1 MIRIRQTVTEI
12 ETDTPT
18 EAAELLQAMRPITNE
33 RGTVELNGYTTAHL
47 LSMGS
52 SEIMRHAQDDADYR
66 EYKANGGDMGRS
78 GWSIHGRP
86 NMPGGEV
93 YDAFELE
100 LMGILPISPACQTGT
115 GRGFSRSNYL

>member
-1 MIRIRQTVTEI
+1 MIKIRQTVTEI
-12 ETDTPT
+12 ECDTPI
-18 EAAELLQAMRPITNE
+18 EAAELLHAMRPVTNE
-33 RGTVELNGYTTAHL
+33 RGTVELNCSTPARM

-52 SEIMRHAQDDADYR
+52 SEIMRHAQDDAAYR

-86 NMPGGEV
+86 MMPGGEV

-100 LMGILPISPACQTGT
+100 LMGK
-115 GRGFSRSNYL
+115 